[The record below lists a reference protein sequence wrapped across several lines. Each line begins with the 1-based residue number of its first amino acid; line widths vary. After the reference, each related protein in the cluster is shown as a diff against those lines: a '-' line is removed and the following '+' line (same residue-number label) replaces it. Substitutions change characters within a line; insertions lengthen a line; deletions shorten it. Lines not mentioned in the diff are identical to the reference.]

1 MVGFK
6 TGNIAIFSFNGTDIS
21 AYTESVSPTV
31 KRDDHKLPRIGGNAV
46 ARLVGEVES
55 EFKVKGWFDSV
66 VDTLFTAELADTDP
80 TAKAIS
86 WQPQGADGTTWTGV
100 GQLVTYD
107 PDTDASKPGSWS
119 ATISVDGAITF

>member
-1 MVGFK
+1 MAFK

-21 AYTESVSPTV
+21 AYTESVMPTV

-55 EFKVKGWFDSV
+55 EFKLKGWFDSV
-66 VDTLFTAELADTDP
+66 VDSLFTAEIATADP

-86 WQPQGADGTTWTGV
+86 WQPQGAGGPTWSGV

-107 PDTDASKPGSWS
+107 PDTDASKPGSFT
-119 ATISVDGAITF
+119 ATVSVDGAITFG